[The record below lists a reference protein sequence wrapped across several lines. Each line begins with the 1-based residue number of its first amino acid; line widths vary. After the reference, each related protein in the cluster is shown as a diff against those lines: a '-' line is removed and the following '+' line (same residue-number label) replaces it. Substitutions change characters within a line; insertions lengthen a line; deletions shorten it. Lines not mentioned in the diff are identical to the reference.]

1 MLTVNSYRR
10 TPSTVACL
18 AERNV
23 CALADY
29 AAFAAALLDK
39 RFFATPPLQICTCCK
54 NSAVAPALMAMLCAF
69 PSKWSHQ

>member
-1 MLTVNSYRR
+1 MLTVNSDRR

-23 CALADY
+23 GALADY
-29 AAFAAALLDK
+29 AAALLDK
-39 RFFATPPLQICTCCK
+39 RFFATPPPQICTCCK